1 MRYLQRTKDFILVY
15 RRVDNLEVVGYS
27 DSDFGDCSDDP
38 KSTSGYIFMLAG
50 EAISWKSVKQSRV
63 ASLTMYPE
71 FVACYGA
78 SSQAVWL
85 RNLISEL
92 QVVDS
97 IFRPIV
103 IYCDNNATV
112 LYSNNNKISTG
123 SKHMKI
129 KYLTVKDLVKKG
141 NIMIEHIRIGSMLAD
156 PLTKGLKPITFKEH
170 VVNMSVIKSF
180 ESLV

>member
-1 MRYLQRTKDFILVY
+1 
-15 RRVDNLEVVGYS
+15 
-27 DSDFGDCSDDP
+27 
-38 KSTSGYIFMLAG
+38 
-50 EAISWKSVKQSRV
+50 
-63 ASLTMYPE
+63 MYAE

-103 IYCDNNATV
+103 IYCDNNAV
-112 LYSNNNKISTG
+112 VFYFKNNKISTG
-123 SKHMKI
+123 SKHMEI

-141 NIMIEHIRIGSMLAD
+141 DIVIEHIRTESMLAD

-170 VVNMSVIKSF
+170 VVNMGVIKSF
-180 ESLV
+180 DSLV